1 MPMKLQESW
10 GIIRHHL
17 EKARDLLPTLLKEDS
32 DGGSL
37 AEVEDF
43 LSHNELGLAF
53 DELEMIGMEN
63 PCPPEFWEEMVAAAE
78 NMNLSE
84 QAEQCRAKLR

>member
-1 MPMKLQESW
+1 MKLEESW
-10 GIIRHHL
+10 DLTRHHL
-17 EKARDLLPTLLKEDS
+17 EKARGLLPTLLREDP

-37 AEVEDF
+37 SEYEDF

-63 PCPPEFWEEMVAAAE
+63 PCPPEFWKEMVAAAE
-78 NMNLSE
+78 NMKLKE
-84 QAEQCRAKLR
+84 QADRCRAKLR